1 MNEPQLKS
9 HTTFALP
16 PSVVS
21 KIDISHLAT
30 ELEALDGVLN
40 AMAIRAKAGMQDQTR
55 PVVSE
60 QLTEFL
66 RLNSLKIEAD
76 GQSRIALIKEV
87 RLLKEKAPI
96 IHMTFAVEA
105 DKQSLQQLVQWLRTS
120 IHPQAVVRVGL
131 QPGLVA
137 GVYLRTPNHV
147 HDLSLRGMIQSS
159 RGLLVKEIGALRV
172 RS

>member
-9 HTTFALP
+9 HTTFVLP

-21 KIDISHLAT
+21 KIDISHLVA
-30 ELEALDGVLN
+30 ELEALDGTLN
-40 AMAIRAKAGMQDQTR
+40 AMAIRAKIGTQDQAR
-55 PVVSE
+55 PAVSD

-66 RLNSLKIEAD
+66 QINALRIEAD
-76 GQSRIALIKEV
+76 GHSRAELIKQV

-120 IHPQAVVRVGL
+120 IHPQAVIRVGL

-147 HDLSLRGMIQSS
+147 HDLSLRGMLQSS

>member
-1 MNEPQLKS
+1 MNEPQLKN
-9 HTTFALP
+9 HTAFVLP

-21 KIDISHLAT
+21 KIDISHLVA
-30 ELEALDGVLN
+30 ELESLDGILN
-40 AMAIRAKAGMQDQTR
+40 ATAIRAATGAQDQTR
-55 PVVSE
+55 PAVSD

-66 RLNSLKIEAD
+66 RANALKIEAD
-76 GQSRIALIKEV
+76 GKSRMELIKQV
-87 RLLKEKAPI
+87 RLLKETAPI

-105 DKQSLQQLVQWLRTS
+105 DKQSLQQLVQWVRTS
-120 IHPQAVVRVGL
+120 IHPQAVIRVGL

-159 RGLLVKEIGALRV
+159 RGLLVKEIGALRARV
-172 RS
+172 